1 MASVARAGGFRPS
14 RLPSALCAASAIGSC
29 VQLLIPPAAS
39 CFRSCLRPLVR
50 EPWAPADETTWD
62 LVGPYGYGGAFA
74 WSCSQEDAVVFWN
87 EFEAWAKTQ
96 RLVSSFVRLSLFPEQ
111 QIPFCGQITEDRPNI
126 VRSLDPTPEALWQDF
141 EHKVRKNVNCAKR
154 CGLSVE
160 MDFDGRRLDEFLKI
174 YYSTMERRE
183 ASDSYYFPTEF
194 FNAVVRQL
202 AGQYAFFFVLDEGKV
217 VSAELVLVSVA
228 HVYSFLGGTLAEAFA
243 KRPNDLLKH
252 EIILWGRQAGKR
264 AFVLGGGY
272 SGDDGIYRYKRSFAP
287 QRQPAVL
294 RGQANPRRRGIRPP
308 PPAASH
314 LGGKSRQCMETEIGL
329 FSGIQGLVSCLSQ
342 IGIYVPRWSS
352 ARAPCTHDRRYFP
365 G

>member
-1 MASVARAGGFRPS
+1 MAMSLQHVDFLDEAIPGQREQWCQYWQAWPEREVFAHPDYLRLFAQPRDRVMCATLDSAGGVLFPF
-14 RLPSALCAASAIGSC
+14 L
-29 VQLLIPPAAS
+29 
-39 CFRSCLRPLVR
+39 LRPLVR
-50 EPWAPADETTWD
+50 EPWAPAEETTWD

-74 WSCSQEDAVVFWN
+74 WSCSEEDAVVFWK

-96 RLVSSFVRLSLFPEQ
+96 RLVSSFVRLSLFPDQ

-126 VRSLDPTPEALWQDF
+126 VRSLDLTPEALWQDF
-141 EHKVRKNVNCAKR
+141 EHKVRKNVNSAKR
-154 CGLSVE
+154 SGLRVE
-160 MDFDGRRLDEFLKI
+160 IDFDGRRLDEFLKI

-228 HVYSFLGGTLAEAFA
+228 HIYSFLGGTLAEAFA

-252 EIILWGRQAGKR
+252 EIILWARQAGKR

-287 QRQPAVL
+287 GGSRPFCVGRQIHDAAAYDRLLQQRAIWEGS
-294 RGQANPRRRGIRPP
+294 RGNAWKPK
-308 PPAASH
+308 
-314 LGGKSRQCMETEIGL
+314 LGYFTE
-329 FSGIQGLVSCLSQ
+329 
-342 IGIYVPRWSS
+342 Y
-352 ARAPCTHDRRYFP
+352 RA
-365 G
+365 